1 MHVPPDDLV
10 VMARIAAPWGVKGWF
25 KVQPF
30 SELDDALADY
40 ADWWVRSRSGTWDIC
55 KVEAFQPHGNQMVAK
70 LVGVNDRDAAFA
82 LRGAEI
88 AVPRSSLPRAGD
100 NEYYWS
106 DLIGLEVR
114 NLQNQTLGHI
124 REMLEAGAH
133 DVMVVSRDTE
143 QSSDLLI
150 PFVGA
155 VVQAV
160 DMQGRCVQVDWQEDY

>member
-25 KVQPF
+25 KIQPF

-40 ADWWVRSRSGTWDIC
+40 SEWWLRRQAGAWELC
-55 KVEAFQPHGNQMVAK
+55 KVEAFQPHGKQMVAK
-70 LVGVNDRDAAFA
+70 LAGVDDRDAAFA
-82 LRGAEI
+82 LRGTEV
-88 AVPRSSLPRAGD
+88 AVPRSSLPRVGD

-114 NLQNQTLGHI
+114 NLQSQTLGHI

-133 DVMVVSRDTE
+133 DVMVVARQTPDA
-143 QSSDLLI
+143 SDLLI

-155 VVQAV
+155 VVHDV
-160 DMQGRCVQVDWQEDY
+160 DMQGRCVHVDWQEDY